1 MAPALP
7 QSADNRLRL
16 GGQQDTGLRRDLDL
30 DVVAGLEALAL
41 LRGGDHLHA
50 HGAARDRDVVELA
63 CPLEDV
69 PGHLAAD
76 APRRALGLLEAQRF
90 RPEAEETAVP
100 D

>member
-7 QSADNRLRL
+7 QATDIRLLLR
-16 GGQQDTGLRRDLDL
+16 GEEHTGFRRDLDL

-41 LRGGDHLHA
+41 LRGGDHLHP

-63 CPLEDV
+63 RPLEDV

-76 APRRALGLLEAQRF
+76 APRRALGLLEAQGL
-90 RPEAEETAVP
+90 RPEAEETAVS
-100 D
+100 